1 MSGTLAV
8 SELVIVCIAIGL
20 FPPIVT
26 LPILTGRVGC
36 RLYTTVDW
44 QYLSASGNCTLYAY
58 HDARYTLHSAIKL
71 NNVLNLNINA
81 INWYAGMNNYYTL
94 EGMM

>member
-44 QYLSASGNCTLYAY
+44 QYLSASGNCTLYA
-58 HDARYTLHSAIKL
+58 LHSAIKL